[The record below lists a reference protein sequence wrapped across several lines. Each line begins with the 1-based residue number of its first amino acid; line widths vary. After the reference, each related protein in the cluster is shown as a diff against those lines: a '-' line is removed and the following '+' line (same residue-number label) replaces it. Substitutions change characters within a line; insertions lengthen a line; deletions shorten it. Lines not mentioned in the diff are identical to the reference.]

1 MRCAMTAVRKWI
13 SDQNELPQALGSL
26 ILIPTSDN
34 ILRRE
39 VEARGFF
46 PKEST
51 QALVLMFR
59 QFPDGVLYTG
69 PLR

>member
-1 MRCAMTAVRKWI
+1 LDSTVRI
-13 SDQNELPQALGSL
+13 ESDLETLPKELGSL
-26 ILIPTSDN
+26 IIIPTADSD
-34 ILRRE
+34 LRRA
-39 VEARGFF
+39 VDARGFF

-69 PLR
+69 PWR